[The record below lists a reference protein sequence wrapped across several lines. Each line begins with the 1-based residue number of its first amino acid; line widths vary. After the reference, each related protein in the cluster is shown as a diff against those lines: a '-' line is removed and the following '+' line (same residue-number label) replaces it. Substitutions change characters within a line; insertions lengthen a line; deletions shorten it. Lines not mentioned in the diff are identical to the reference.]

1 MSCRVLNRTAEHFLM
16 NAIIEQASQKG
27 FKRIIGEYILTAKN
41 KMVKDLFLT
50 FGFETCNQ
58 DNNHSFFKMTIPVIS
73 LQNFIATK

>member
-16 NAIIEQASQKG
+16 NAIIEQAIQKG
-27 FKRIIGEYILTAKN
+27 FKRIIGEYIPTAKN

-58 DNNHSFFKMTIPVIS
+58 NNNHSIFKMTNPTILFPTFVI
-73 LQNFIATK
+73 TK